1 METITVILPCRNEE
15 GNVVRILQA
24 VTTAIAAAGMDREVI
39 FVDDGSTD
47 RTWDVIQEL
56 AGTDQSVKAV
66 RFSRNFG
73 KEAAVA
79 AGLDAA
85 SGDAVIIMDA
95 DFQHPPDLIVEMVRN
110 WKEQGADVVEAVKRR
125 RGREPFLYRLA
136 SKLFYRF
143 LDTASGFEFSG
154 SSDFKLLDGKVVR
167 YWRQLPERNLFF
179 RGLVSWMGL
188 KTLQLTFDV
197 GQRQEG
203 EKQWT
208 TRQLIRLALTG
219 MTAFS
224 SLPLRIVT
232 FLGVVFLVFAVML
245 GVRALVVKFMYD
257 IFDGIT
263 LLILLN
269 LLIGSLVMIC
279 LGIIGEYIASIYR
292 EVKNRPRYLILERI
306 HLE

>member
-15 GNVVRILQA
+15 GNVARILQA

-232 FLGVVFLVFAVML
+232 FLGLCSVC
-245 GVRALVVKFMYD
+245 GP
-257 IFDGIT
+257 
-263 LLILLN
+263 
-269 LLIGSLVMIC
+269 S
-279 LGIIGEYIASIYR
+279 S
-292 EVKNRPRYLILERI
+292 
-306 HLE
+306 